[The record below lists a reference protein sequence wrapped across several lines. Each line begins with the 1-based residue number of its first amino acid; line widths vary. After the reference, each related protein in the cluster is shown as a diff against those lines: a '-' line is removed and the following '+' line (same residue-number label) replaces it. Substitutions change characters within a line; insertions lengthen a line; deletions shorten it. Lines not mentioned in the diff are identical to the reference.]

1 MLHNTKGIALRAVKY
16 GDTSLIATIFTEQYG
31 VQSYMVQGVRSSKAK
46 NNKAAL
52 LQPATLLDMV
62 VYHKPQTKLHR
73 IKEFQYAYIYTQL
86 QEEIVRNSIALFSAE
101 VLLRMLPEE
110 AIMHELFAFSFQ
122 YFQQLDAMPVAHI
135 ANFPLYF
142 LIQCS
147 RILGYEISGTYTAE
161 TPYLNMQD
169 GAFTA
174 TPPRM
179 DTYLQDDDA
188 IALSK
193 LLLVEEVEDLKS
205 VSLNGETRNRLLD
218 WYIAFM
224 HSHTQHM
231 GNIRSLA
238 VLRAIL
244 H

>member
-1 MLHNTKGIALRAVKY
+1 MLHNTRGIALRAVKY

-86 QEEIVRNSIALFSAE
+86 QEEIVKNSVALFSAE

-110 AIMHELFAFSFQ
+110 AIMQELFQFSFQ
-122 YFQQLDAMPVAHI
+122 YFQQLDAMPVAGI

-147 RILGYEISGTYTAE
+147 RILGYEISGTYTTE

-174 TPPRM
+174 TPPSM
-179 DTYLQDDDA
+179 DTYLHDDDA

-193 LLLVEEVEDLKS
+193 LLLIEEVSELQT

-238 VLRAIL
+238 VLRTIL

>member
-31 VQSYMVQGVRSSKAK
+31 VQSYMVQGVRSNKAK

-122 YFQQLDAMPVAHI
+122 YFQQLDAMAIAHI

-179 DTYLQDDDA
+179 DTYLHDDDA

-193 LLLVEEVEDLKS
+193 LLLVDEVSELQNI
-205 VSLNGETRNRLLD
+205 SLNGETRNRLLD
-218 WYIAFM
+218 WYIDFM

-238 VLRAIL
+238 VLRTIL

>member
-1 MLHNTKGIALRAVKY
+1 MLHNTRGIALRAVKY
-16 GDTSLIATIFTEQYG
+16 GDTSVIATIFTEQYG

-86 QEEIVRNSIALFSAE
+86 QEEIVKNSVALFSAE

-110 AIMHELFAFSFQ
+110 AIMQELFQFSFL
-122 YFQQLDAMPVAHI
+122 YFQQLDAMPVAGI

-193 LLLVEEVEDLKS
+193 LLLVDEVKELQT
-205 VSLNGETRNRLLD
+205 VSLNADTRNRLLD

-238 VLRAIL
+238 VLRTIL

>member
-86 QEEIVRNSIALFSAE
+86 QEDIVRNSIALFSAE

-193 LLLVEEVEDLKS
+193 LLLVDEVSELQNI
-205 VSLNGETRNRLLD
+205 SLNGETRNRLLD
-218 WYIAFM
+218 WYIDFM

>member
-1 MLHNTKGIALRAVKY
+1 MLQNTRGIALRAVKY
-16 GDTSLIATIFTEQYG
+16 GDTSIIATIFTELYG

-62 VYHKPQTKLHR
+62 VYHKPNTKLQR
-73 IKEFQYAYIYTQL
+73 IKEYQYGYIYTSL
-86 QEEIVRNSIALFSAE
+86 QEQIIKNSIALFSAE
-101 VLLRMLPEE
+101 VLLRILPEE
-110 AIMHELFAFSFQ
+110 AVMPELFQFAFQ
-122 YFQQLDAMPVAHI
+122 YFQQLDAMPSGDV

-147 RILGYEISGTYTAE
+147 RILGYEISGTYSSQ
-161 TPYLNMQD
+161 TPYLHMQD

-174 TPPRM
+174 TPPKM
-179 DTYLQDDDA
+179 DTYLHDEDA
-188 IALSK
+188 NALSNM
-193 LLLVEEVEDLKS
+193 LNIEDAAILKTIA
-205 VSLNGETRNRLLD
+205 LNGEIRNRLID
-218 WYIAFM
+218 WYIEFM

-231 GNIRSLA
+231 GNIKSLA

>member
-16 GDTSLIATIFTEQYG
+16 GDTSVIATIFTEQYG

-73 IKEFQYAYIYTQL
+73 IKEFQYAYIYTHL
-86 QEEIVRNSIALFSAE
+86 QEEIVKNSVALFSAE

-110 AIMHELFAFSFQ
+110 AIMHELFNFSFQ

-147 RILGYEISGTYTAE
+147 RILGYEISGTYTTE

-169 GAFTA
+169 GAFTS

-179 DTYLQDDDA
+179 DTYLHDEDA

-193 LLLVEEVEDLKS
+193 LLLIEEVEELKN

-231 GNIRSLA
+231 GNIRSLT

>member
-1 MLHNTKGIALRAVKY
+1 MLQNTRGIALRAVKY
-16 GDTSLIATIFTEQYG
+16 GDTSIIATIFTEKYG
-31 VQSYMVQGVRSSKAK
+31 VQSYMVQGVRTSKSK

-52 LQPATLLDMV
+52 LQPTTLLDMV
-62 VYHKPQTKLHR
+62 VYHKPQTKLQR
-73 IKEFQYAYIYTQL
+73 IKEYQYAYIYTEL
-86 QEEIVRNSIALFSAE
+86 QQEIIKNSIALFSTE
-101 VLLRMLPEE
+101 VLLRVLPEE
-110 AIMHELFAFSFQ
+110 AQMPELFDFTFT
-122 YFQQLDAMPVAHI
+122 YYQQLDVMPATDV

-147 RILGYEISGTYTAE
+147 KILGYEISGTYTAT

-169 GAFTA
+169 GAFTS
-174 TPPRM
+174 TPPHM
-179 DTYLQDDDA
+179 DAYLHDEDA
-188 IALSK
+188 QALSK
-193 LLLVEEVEDLKS
+193 LLEATDIYTLKTI
-205 VSLNGETRNRLLD
+205 VLNAEIRNRLLD

-231 GNIRSLA
+231 GSIKSLA

>member
-1 MLHNTKGIALRAVKY
+1 M
-16 GDTSLIATIFTEQYG
+16 Q
-31 VQSYMVQGVRSSKAK
+31 
-46 NNKAAL
+46 
-52 LQPATLLDMV
+52 
-62 VYHKPQTKLHR
+62 
-73 IKEFQYAYIYTQL
+73 
-86 QEEIVRNSIALFSAE
+86 
-101 VLLRMLPEE
+101 
-110 AIMHELFAFSFQ
+110 ELFAFSFQ
-122 YFQQLDAMPVAHI
+122 YFQQLDAMPIAHI

-179 DTYLQDDDA
+179 DTYLHDDDA

-193 LLLVEEVEDLKS
+193 LLLVDEVSELQNI
-205 VSLNGETRNRLLD
+205 SLNGETRNRLLD

-231 GNIRSLA
+231 GNIRSLT

>member
-31 VQSYMVQGVRSSKAK
+31 VQSYMVQGVRSNKAK

-179 DTYLQDDDA
+179 DTYLHDDDA
-188 IALSK
+188 VALSK
-193 LLLVEEVEDLKS
+193 LLLVDEVSELQNI
-205 VSLNGETRNRLLD
+205 SLNGETRNRLLD
-218 WYIAFM
+218 WYIDFM

-238 VLRAIL
+238 VLRTIL